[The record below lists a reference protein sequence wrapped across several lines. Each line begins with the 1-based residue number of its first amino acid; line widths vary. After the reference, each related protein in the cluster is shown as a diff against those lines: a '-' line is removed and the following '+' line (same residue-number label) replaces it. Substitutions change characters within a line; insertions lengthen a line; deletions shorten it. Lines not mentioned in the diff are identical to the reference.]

1 MKKSFNDIKNL
12 ILYQMPKR
20 EYDFSL
26 SQNAS
31 KNNLEQLI
39 PNIISTSLDT
49 NLSNLNL
56 RYSAKINS
64 DIILREF
71 KLKAHNKTFKAL
83 IVCIDGMID
92 SDLVN
97 NFLLRPLMQ
106 TNSKSQKSI
115 SLNGIKVQ
123 KRIKFDLKK
132 YIHDILVPQNDI
144 NEVNTLDDLILGVN
158 SGNCAL
164 LVDTMNI
171 GILVDVK
178 GYKAREITNPSNEVV
193 VRGSQEAFV
202 EKLRTNTTMLRRLIN
217 NENLIIE
224 ESTIGKVSKTNI
236 AICYLKNI
244 ANYELVNEVKF
255 RINNLDIDYIISS
268 RTIRATYS
276 R

>member
-1 MKKSFNDIKNL
+1 MKKGLKDIKNL
-12 ILYQMPKR
+12 ILYHTPKN
-20 EYDFSL
+20 EYEFSL
-26 SQNAS
+26 SEDAKEKFTNEA
-31 KNNLEQLI
+31 I
-39 PNIISTSLDT
+39 PNIISTSLDI
-49 NLSNLNL
+49 NLNNLKL
-56 RYSAKINS
+56 RYSSTINS

-71 KLKAHNKTFKAL
+71 KLKVFDKTYKAL

-106 TNSKSQKSI
+106 TNNKIHKKLNINGVKIQK
-115 SLNGIKVQ
+115 N
-123 KRIKFDLKK
+123 IKFDLKK
-132 YIHDILVPQNDI
+132 YIHDVLVPQNDM
-144 NEVNTLDDLILGVN
+144 NYAKNLDELILGVN

-164 LVDTMNI
+164 LVDTIDI

-178 GYKAREITNPSNEVV
+178 GYKAREISNPTNEVV

-217 NENLIIE
+217 NENLVIE
-224 ESTIGKVSKTNI
+224 EATVGKVSKTNI

-244 ANYELVNEVKF
+244 ANSQLVNEVKF

-268 RTIRATYS
+268 RTT
-276 R
+276 